1 MVTTTTKAPS
11 GRQIW
16 RAVRDELML
25 NLYPLPFSTLAPG
38 VYHIYMHP
46 DEFDAIEPI
55 APRIVTEVQ
64 RALTSEVD
72 RINHGLSRSGRR
84 VITRLLRRDD
94 FPPIETPSGGWEIYI
109 RADRNG
115 ELAHGQLGIMST
127 LAMPAP
133 VEYAGT
139 PTTRIVKSVVSAGR
153 RTSTTTDV
161 PQRPSIERPPT
172 TPSTGRAADM
182 SERARLAYDDDQGP
196 HEFVMRK
203 DTISIGRGGSSA
215 WVDVQVAGSSKVSR
229 EHVRLRRDSS
239 GQFFIQDVSLWGTSV
254 DGEPIPA
261 AVKGSEGVSQPGPE
275 VPLPARARIGLAD
288 AIVIEFEALPHE

>member
-1 MVTTTTKAPS
+1 
-11 GRQIW
+11 
-16 RAVRDELML
+16 
-25 NLYPLPFSTLAPG
+25 
-38 VYHIYMHP
+38 
-46 DEFDAIEPI
+46 
-55 APRIVTEVQ
+55 
-64 RALTSEVD
+64 
-72 RINHGLSRSGRR
+72 
-84 VITRLLRRDD
+84 
-94 FPPIETPSGGWEIYI
+94 
-109 RADRNG
+109 
-115 ELAHGQLGIMST
+115 MST

-161 PQRPSIERPPT
+161 PQRPSIERTPT
-172 TPSTGRAADM
+172 TPSTGRAADV
-182 SERARLAYDDDQGP
+182 SERARLTYDDDQGP

-229 EHVRLRRDSS
+229 EHVRLRRDPD
-239 GQFFIQDVSLWGTSV
+239 GRFFIQDVSLWGTSV
-254 DGEPIPA
+254 DGQPIPS